1 MSQAETACSRSNLQ
15 EPSRRGPAPVLLA
28 QNGPEPLPHMAGIS
42 NCGHCG
48 ALSEAKGMAL
58 REERL
63 KGISREPGP
72 SFLSYI
78 LIE

>member
-1 MSQAETACSRSNLQ
+1 MSQAKTPCSRS
-15 EPSRRGPAPVLLA
+15 EFPGAITRVPAPVLFLHKMD
-28 QNGPEPLPHMAGIS
+28 QSPVPHIVGIS

-63 KGISREPGP
+63 KDSSWEPGP
-72 SFLSYI
+72 SFLSVF
-78 LIE
+78 

>member
-1 MSQAETACSRSNLQ
+1 M
-15 EPSRRGPAPVLLA
+15 
-28 QNGPEPLPHMAGIS
+28 PHTVGIS

-63 KGISREPGP
+63 KGISWEPGP
-72 SFLSYI
+72 VLPLHI